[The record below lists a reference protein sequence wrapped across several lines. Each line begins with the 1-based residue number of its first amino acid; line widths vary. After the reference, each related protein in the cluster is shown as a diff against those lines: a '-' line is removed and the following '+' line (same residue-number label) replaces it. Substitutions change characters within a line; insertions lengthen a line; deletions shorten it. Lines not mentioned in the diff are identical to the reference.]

1 MKYSLPN
8 IKIHCDRGE
17 FEWLGM
23 GNIFKNASLGMEI
36 FAAELK
42 SDAQGI

>member
-17 FEWLGM
+17 FEWLGI
-23 GNIFKNASLGMEI
+23 GNIFKTTSLGMEI
-36 FAAELK
+36 FTAELK
-42 SDAQGI
+42 SDAQEI